1 MSKISSTFILASGG
15 SGQRFK
21 NSKIPKQYLKV
32 NKIPILIYS
41 LKEINKLKFVDQIII
56 IKNKNIEK
64 KFLHG
69 LLTKYKISKHTC
81 IVNGGKTRFESVKNA
96 FKEIEIKNS
105 YTIIH
110 DAVRPN
116 FNFKNL

>member
-69 LLTKYKISKHTC
+69 LLTKYKNTNHTC
-81 IVNGGKTRFESVKNA
+81 IVNGC
-96 FKEIEIKNS
+96 
-105 YTIIH
+105 
-110 DAVRPN
+110 
-116 FNFKNL
+116 